1 MLLSTYIGLIVRP
14 VHTIQQI
21 VDDRPL
27 GLGLLTLLIVAIANG
42 IVTFG
47 LGIDTATFEEF
58 ADEEIDIGIGFI
70 VIGALLFVAFV
81 AIELGF
87 FSVIVHLISKL
98 FGGDGA
104 YTGMLAGL
112 MMLSILSLI
121 PLVPSLLDVLAT
133 GIGEAAEGETSPF
146 EAISAIVSLVVFIWT
161 IILGIILIRENYPLT
176 TGMAALSGIASFFAA
191 LVVGV
196 ILFILLIIVLIAI
209 VLGLGIATG

>member
-21 VDDRPL
+21 VDDRPV

-58 ADEEIDIGIGFI
+58 SGEEITIGTGFV

-81 AIELGF
+81 AVELGF
-87 FSVIVHLISKL
+87 FSVIVHFISKL

-112 MMLSILSLI
+112 MMLSVLSLI
-121 PLVPSLLDVLAT
+121 PLVPSLLDVLAR
-133 GIGEAAEGETSPF
+133 GEDGSTAF
-146 EAISAIVSLVVFIWT
+146 EAIATVVSLVVAVWSIVLA
-161 IILGIILIRENYPLT
+161 ILLIRENYRLT
-176 TGMAALSGIASFFAA
+176 TGMA
-191 LVVGV
+191 V
-196 ILFILLIIVLIAI
+196 
-209 VLGLGIATG
+209 